1 MRQSTI
7 RKIIT
12 LHERGYTPREI
23 APLVP
28 FVTEQAL
35 TDIIRQYEQTRKEQ
49 P

>member
-1 MRQSTI
+1 MRRSAI

-12 LHERGYTPREI
+12 LHERGYTPHEI

-35 TDIIRQYEQTRKEQ
+35 TDIIRQYEQSKKEQ
-49 P
+49 Q